1 MTQLKDAPT
10 HFTPETH
17 PQEAA
22 LLDMLDCCIVSSLDE
37 CDNYAE
43 IAKLRTALVAYMQQ
57 ANSTARVHSDYT
69 TGVVRQG
76 DKVLDYDFSLMQCAS
91 K

>member
-43 IAKLRTALVAYMQQ
+43 IAKLRTALVAYMQ
-57 ANSTARVHSDYT
+57 
-69 TGVVRQG
+69 
-76 DKVLDYDFSLMQCAS
+76 
-91 K
+91 

>member
-1 MTQLKDAPT
+1 MTQLEGTPT

-43 IAKLRTALVAYMQQ
+43 IAKLRTALVAYMQ
-57 ANSTARVHSDYT
+57 
-69 TGVVRQG
+69 
-76 DKVLDYDFSLMQCAS
+76 
-91 K
+91 